1 MPENNLYEYAVIR
14 VVPRI
19 EREEFI
25 NVGLLLFCKRKRYIR
40 VRIAVDE
47 QKLALYST
55 ECERETLLSQLSA
68 WEIIAS
74 GQTAG
79 GYIASLDVDERFR
92 WLTAIRSATI
102 QTSRPHS
109 GYTRHL
115 DATFDRLF
123 RELVL

>member
-1 MPENNLYEYAVIR
+1 MPEKNLYEYAVIR

-40 VRIAVDE
+40 IRIAVNE

-55 ECERETLLSQLSA
+55 ECERETLLNNLSA

-74 GQTAG
+74 GRKEG
-79 GYIASLDVDERFR
+79 GYIASLDVAERFR
-92 WLTAIRSATI
+92 WLTAVRSATI

-109 GYTRHL
+109 GYTYSL
-115 DATFDRLF
+115 DETFDRLF
-123 RELVL
+123 GELVL

>member
-1 MPENNLYEYAVIR
+1 MPEKDLYEYAVIR

-40 VRIAVDE
+40 IRIAVNE

-55 ECERETLLSQLSA
+55 ECERETLLNNLSA

-74 GQTAG
+74 GQKEG
-79 GYIASLDVDERFR
+79 GYMASLDVAERFR
-92 WLTAIRSATI
+92 WLTAVRSATI

-109 GYTRHL
+109 GYTHCL
-115 DATFDRLF
+115 DETFDRLF
-123 RELVL
+123 GELVL